1 MADLVCYVFIWV
13 DVVYREMKKNAVQH
27 FFVSN
32 TNVYVVL
39 KEYGGSV
46 IKWMITMITG
56 VLLFEKMCRAFISI
70 ILYPLIV

>member
-1 MADLVCYVFIWV
+1 MADFGPLCFIWF

-39 KEYGGSV
+39 KEYGGSC
-46 IKWMITMITG
+46 
-56 VLLFEKMCRAFISI
+56 F
-70 ILYPLIV
+70 